1 MVNKFKYFISKL
13 IYPRIKQKGDNN
25 NIEISNNSYLRKS
38 RIYIYGSHNTII
50 IKDRTYLH
58 NVNIKIGFPDCPINN
73 CKIII
78 DKDTSFNSA
87 NIQLGESGSSVL
99 IGENC
104 MFSFGIEIT
113 CTDTHSITDTEGNL
127 INKGESIEIGS
138 NVWIGKNAIILK
150 NTKIPNNCIIAQN
163 SIVTNKFYKD
173 SCILAGIPAKI
184 VKEDILWSR
193 KRPQQYIDNKE

>member
-1 MVNKFKYFISKL
+1 MVNKFKYFISRL
-13 IYPRIKQKGDNN
+13 IYPKIKQKGNN
-25 NIEISNNSYLRKS
+25 NNLEISKNSYLRKT

-78 DKDTSFNSA
+78 DEETSFNSA
-87 NIQLGESGSSVL
+87 NIQLGESRSSIL
-99 IGENC
+99 IGKNC
-104 MFSFGIEIT
+104 MFSFGIEIS
-113 CTDTHSITDTEGNL
+113 CTDTHSILDAEGNL
-127 INKGESIEIGS
+127 INKGESIEIGF

-163 SIVTNKFYKD
+163 SIVTYNFHQEN
-173 SCILAGIPAKI
+173 CILAGIPAKI
-184 VKEDILWSR
+184 VKENILWSR
-193 KRPQQYIDNKE
+193 ERPQKFFVNKE